1 MIDFSAVKDYKL
13 CSKCNRLFPETTE
26 YFHRN
31 KMTLSGLANKCK
43 KCIAEYRKKYR
54 EENKEK
60 IAEHQKEYNKKN
72 KERLVEYRKKYYEE
86 NKEKIREKRKKKREE
101 N

>member
-1 MIDFSAVKDYKL
+1 MCILTIDFSAVKDYKL
-13 CSKCNRLFPETTE
+13 CSKCNRVFPETTE

-31 KMTLSGLANKCK
+31 KITLSGLANKCK

-60 IAEHQKEYNKKN
+60 I
-72 KERLVEYRKKYYEE
+72 
-86 NKEKIREKRKKKREE
+86 REKRKKKREE
-101 N
+101 LKKAQKISLIL

>member
-43 KCIAEYRKKYR
+43 ECIAEYRKKNR
-54 EENKEK
+54 
-60 IAEHQKEYNKKN
+60 
-72 KERLVEYRKKYYEE
+72 EE

>member
-1 MIDFSAVKDYKL
+1 MIDFSAIKDYKL

-43 KCIAEYRKKYR
+43 KCIAENGKKYR

-60 IAEHQKEYNKKN
+60 IAEHQK
-72 KERLVEYRKKYYEE
+72 KYYEE
-86 NKEKIREKRKKKREE
+86 NKEKIAKHAKKYQKEYYQRNKEK
-101 N
+101 